1 LWTTVAASPSATR
14 EIARIE
20 KPTVETTP
28 AQEWDG
34 RLVLAPG
41 HGLPVFADVD
51 VTVVGGGAAGV
62 AAAATAARHGRST
75 LLIERYGFC
84 GGAAV
89 GGMSGTICGMY
100 LASDAPRNR
109 PEQTVF
115 GFTETFRAAMEA
127 KSGITAPLR
136 YGKTWTVT
144 HDPLVWREVAD
155 ALLDGN
161 GARVLFHAFVVGVVM
176 ADDAVCGVVVETK
189 AGRAV
194 VHARIVVDASGDADV
209 VYRAGLGFTMGQ
221 DGVVQNPTMIFRLG
235 NVDVRRFLDYW
246 GPDTICSAEVSR
258 LLIEA
263 NASGRYHLP
272 RAKIWVFPTPRPNEL
287 LVNATRLLGG
297 DGRPLN
303 AANPLDLTE
312 AELKGR
318 RQVRDYWRFLKDH
331 VPGCEASFVNDTG
344 VQVGVRQTRSIV
356 GVERLGNAD
365 VTARR
370 KRADGIARSPW
381 PIELH
386 VGDKPKL
393 EWLIDDYYEVPFAA
407 LLPARGENLV
417 VAGRCFSAEHEAL
430 ASARVTAQCFAYG
443 HAAGLAAATAIK
455 RKCPVRAI
463 EGVELRRL
471 LNADGARLDD

>member
-1 LWTTVAASPSATR
+1 
-14 EIARIE
+14 
-20 KPTVETTP
+20 
-28 AQEWDG
+28 
-34 RLVLAPG
+34 
-41 HGLPVFADVD
+41 VD
-51 VTVVGGGAAGV
+51 VAVVGGGAAGV
-62 AAAATAARHGRST
+62 ATAATAARHGMRT

-100 LASDAPRNR
+100 LASESPRNR
-109 PEQTVF
+109 PEQAVF
-115 GFTETFRAAMEA
+115 GFTETFRAAME
-127 KSGITAPLR
+127 SRNGITAPQR

-155 ALLDGN
+155 GLLAEAGV
-161 GARVLFHAFVVGVVM
+161 RMLFHSLVVGTVM
-176 ADDAVCGVVVETK
+176 EDEPLKGLVVETK
-189 AGRAV
+189 AGRAA

-209 VYRAGLGFTMGQ
+209 VFRSGLDFTMGQ

-235 NVDVRRFLDYW
+235 GVDVKRFLDYW

-258 LLIEA
+258 RLVEA
-263 NASGRYHLP
+263 NASGRFDLP
-272 RAKIWVFPTPRPNEL
+272 RAKIWIFPTPRPGEL
-287 LVNATRLLGG
+287 LVNATRLLAD

-303 AANPLDLTE
+303 AADPLDLTE

-318 RQVRDYWRFLKDH
+318 RQVRDYWRFLRDH
-331 VPGCEASFVNDTG
+331 IPGCAASFVNDTG

-356 GVERLGNAD
+356 GVERLTNDD
-365 VTARR
+365 VTRRR
-370 KRADGIARSPW
+370 KRPDGIVRSPW

-386 VGDKPKL
+386 VGEKPKL
-393 EWLIDDYYEVPFAA
+393 EWLLDDYYEVPFTA
-407 LLPARGENLV
+407 LLPLKGENLV

-430 ASARVTAQCFAYG
+430 ASARVTAQCFGYG

-455 RKCPVRAI
+455 RRCPVRAI
-463 EGVELRRL
+463 EGTELRAL